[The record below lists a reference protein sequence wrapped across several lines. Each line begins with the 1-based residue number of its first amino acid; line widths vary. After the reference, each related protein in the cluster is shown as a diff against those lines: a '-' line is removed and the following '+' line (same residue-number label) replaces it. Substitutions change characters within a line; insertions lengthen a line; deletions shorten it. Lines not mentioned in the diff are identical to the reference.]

1 MSGFFQSQLAIMI
14 GILLTT
20 LGGQMFIE
28 TITRESR
35 PPWAGA
41 CNKATHTTT
50 FGVEEQ
56 KFIPAIMMNND

>member
-14 GILLTT
+14 GILLTA
-20 LGGQMFIE
+20 LGGQMFID

-35 PPWAGA
+35 PPWAGE
-41 CNKATHTTT
+41 CNKAAHTTA

-56 KFIPAIMMNND
+56 KFIPEIMMIND